1 MVYYEDIIKE
11 LKQLKSEIIKSS
23 ESGELKNPDSVSEF
37 INRLGSIKDLIDS
50 LYPISFLSLS
60 KYGAG
65 GISCQVDELF
75 GLFNSCRRNIN
86 RYFTE
91 RSTLGDIRAT
101 SVWNAVKNS
110 IPKSLDS
117 TLKFELTRTQF
128 PIQAIDY
135 IVSEMYQ
142 INEVIY
148 KFYDNNIINSGG
160 DLIYYCPR
168 EVLMYPVLVKKKMSK
183 VPNDYLYISRY
194 IIPFLN
200 IKDILNRKEQLIL
213 HSLADLDLVK
223 GSYYNV
229 DPQTKSDFIEI
240 GKLIIDKLK

>member
-23 ESGELKNPDSVSEF
+23 ENGELKNPDSVNEF

-50 LYPISFLSLS
+50 LYPISFLSIS
-60 KYGAG
+60 EYGAD

-101 SVWNAVKNS
+101 SVWNAVKNF

-117 TLKFELTRTQF
+117 TLKFELINTQF

-142 INEVIY
+142 INDVIY
-148 KFYDNNIINSGG
+148 KFYDNNITNSGG

-168 EVLMYPVLVKKKMSK
+168 EVLMYPVLVKKNMSK

-200 IKDILNRKEQLIL
+200 IKDILNRREQLIL
-213 HSLADLDLVK
+213 RSLADLDLVK

-229 DPQTKSDFIEI
+229 DSQTKSDLIEI

>member
-23 ESGELKNPDSVSEF
+23 DSGELKNPDLVNKF
-37 INRLGSIKDLIDS
+37 IDRLGSIKDLINS

-60 KYGAG
+60 EYGAG

-117 TLKFELTRTQF
+117 TLKFELIRTQF

-148 KFYDNNIINSGG
+148 KFYNNNIINSGG

-168 EVLMYPVLVKKKMSK
+168 EVLMYPVLVKKKMSE
-183 VPNDYLYISRY
+183 VPNDYLYISKY

-200 IKDILNRKEQLIL
+200 IKDILNRREQLIL
-213 HSLADLDLVK
+213 HSLADLNLVK

-229 DPQTKSDFIEI
+229 DSQTKSDLIEI